1 MNGPYKSAEHC
12 WGTPMPGQGRDQICI
27 RCGSRRS
34 VAAEQ
39 CPGQEIE
46 TFSSEVTQHDY
57 NPLEAD
63 D

>member
-1 MNGPYKSAEHC
+1 MTGPNKRSEHI
-12 WGTPMPGQGRDQICI
+12 WGPPMPGQGRELVCR

-34 VAAEQ
+34 NAAEG

-46 TFSSEVTQHDY
+46 TFTGEVTQHDY